1 MVLESYNNTI
11 KSLKLL
17 QKRFS
22 DDIIDNILQ
31 YILFDIDLN
40 HLSRNKLYLILENS
54 LLKKGL
60 FDKGNTY
67 ARSVFKRYL
76 SELKRYQILHMYNMY
91 NVPIYSYCINSNQ
104 NKTLKETIGN
114 YCVLA
119 NTIRFKD
126 TIINE
131 NDCID
136 DIKIMRIFDDNNIII
151 SKTTKCNRVL
161 YVHLDYLLYHTYIR
175 KQRFEFFSR

>member
-11 KSLKLL
+11 KTLKLL

-31 YILFDIDLN
+31 YILFDIELN
-40 HLSRNKLYLILENS
+40 HISRNKLYLILENS

-60 FDKGNTY
+60 FDKANTY
-67 ARSVFKRYL
+67 AKSIFKRYL
-76 SELKRYQILHMYNMY
+76 SELKRYQLLHLFNKY
-91 NVPIYSYCINSNQ
+91 NVPLYSYCIDSSQ
-104 NKTLKETIGN
+104 NKTLKETIGD
-114 YCVLA
+114 YHVIA
-119 NTIRFKD
+119 NTIRFRD
-126 TIINE
+126 TTIRE
-131 NDCID
+131 NDCIHD
-136 DIKIMRIFDDNNIII
+136 VKIMRIFDDNNIII
-151 SKTTKCNRVL
+151 SKITKCKRVL